1 VDRSL
6 IQPLPFPPKPDSLT
20 NGFMVRV
27 LAGLRPAIRVDNER
41 KAELLRQLENCNLIA
56 PSGQGRHTD
65 NR

>member
-1 VDRSL
+1 MDLSL

-41 KAELLRQLENCNLIA
+41 KAELRRQLRACRLVT
-56 PSGQGRHTD
+56 PSGQGRQTD